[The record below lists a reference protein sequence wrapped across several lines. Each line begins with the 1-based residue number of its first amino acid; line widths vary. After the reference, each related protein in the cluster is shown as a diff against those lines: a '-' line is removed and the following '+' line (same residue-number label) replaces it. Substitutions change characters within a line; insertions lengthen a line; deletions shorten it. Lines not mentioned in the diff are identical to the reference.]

1 MGFTTSRAGGQVIR
15 QGETSLAIDAVPWRP
30 CHRAVAEVIGVTD
43 ETFTYTRL
51 AGKKGDRAFADL
63 IDAAAKQRN
72 TELSQSRLWL

>member
-1 MGFTTSRAGGQVIR
+1 VT
-15 QGETSLAIDAVPWRP
+15 
-30 CHRAVAEVIGVTD
+30 GVTD
-43 ETFTYTRL
+43 EKFTFARL